1 MEQLQRARDI
11 LNSIYEARAV
21 RGSGGMEARG
31 GVKGKA
37 KNFGKYN
44 RSGTKKYKKTGKKK
58 GISSQQRSAQAME
71 RNRRNMPKVKS
82 KKQTTGGDIVP
93 YRKNEIQKAAPK
105 YELDKYKGPGSDIVP
120 APRPS
125 PRTPGR
131 TRPSLPPG
139 RTRPSLP
146 QGRGGDIV
154 PAPRPTPR
162 PVPGSPS
169 RPSTG
174 SVREPVKNAV
184 QVYRGGGEIEVY
196 KDKKKDPV
204 KRKERQS
211 REDKLL
217 KRFSKTTE
225 RNFAP
230 VRTPSYSGR
239 GRSVGIDFV
248 DPDDLV
254 I

>member
-44 RSGTKKYKKTGKKK
+44 RSGTKKYKTTGKKK

-146 QGRGGDIV
+146 QGRGGDVV

-211 REDKLL
+211 REDKL
-217 KRFSKTTE
+217 KYRFAQTTG

-230 VRTPSYSGR
+230 TRSTTYNR
-239 GRSVGIDFV
+239 GRAIGIDFV
-248 DPDDLV
+248 DPDDLS

>member
-44 RSGTKKYKKTGKKK
+44 RSGTKKYKTTGKKK

-146 QGRGGDIV
+146 QGSGGDIV

-162 PVPGSPS
+162 PVQGSPS

-204 KRKERQS
+204 KQRPKRQS

-217 KRFSKTTE
+217 TRFAKTTE
-225 RNFAP
+225 RSFAP
-230 VRTPSYSGR
+230 VRTPSYR

-248 DPDDLV
+248 DPQELV
-254 I
+254 F

>member
-1 MEQLQRARDI
+1 MDVRDQLQRARDI
-11 LNSIYEARAV
+11 LDVIYEARAV

-120 APRPS
+120 APRSSPRPS
-125 PRTPGR
+125 PRKPGR
-131 TRPSLPPG
+131 TRPSLPSG

-146 QGRGGDIV
+146 QG
-154 PAPRPTPR
+154 
-162 PVPGSPS
+162 
-169 RPSTG
+169 TG
-174 SVREPVKNAV
+174 SVREPVKNAI
-184 QVYRGGGEIEVY
+184 QVYKNGETKKAE
-196 KDKKKDPV
+196 KKKEEKKSLP
-204 KRKERQS
+204 KRPQS
-211 REDKLL
+211 REEKLRL
-217 KRFSKTTE
+217 DFQKTKVKKYAP
-225 RNFAP
+225 AP
-230 VRTPSYSGR
+230 VVQPS
-239 GRSVGIDFV
+239 SVTSKPGVAFV
-248 DPDDLV
+248 DPDEME
-254 I
+254 IR

>member
-44 RSGTKKYKKTGKKK
+44 RSGTKKYKTTGKKK

-93 YRKNEIQKAAPK
+93 YNKEKGMRKTTT
-105 YELDKYKGPGSDIVP
+105 DIVP
-120 APRPS
+120 INKPKPRAPV
-125 PRTPGR
+125 
-131 TRPSLPPG
+131 

-146 QGRGGDIV
+146 QGRGGEIV
-154 PAPRPTPR
+154 PVPRPIPK
-162 PVPGSPS
+162 PSPKS
-169 RPSTG
+169 SPKPSTG

-184 QVYRGGGEIEVY
+184 QVYRGGGEMEVY

-204 KRKERQS
+204 KQRPKRQS

-225 RNFAP
+225 RSFAP
-230 VRTPSYSGR
+230 VRTPSYR
-239 GRSVGIDFV
+239 GRSVGIDFL
-248 DPDDLV
+248 DPDDLS